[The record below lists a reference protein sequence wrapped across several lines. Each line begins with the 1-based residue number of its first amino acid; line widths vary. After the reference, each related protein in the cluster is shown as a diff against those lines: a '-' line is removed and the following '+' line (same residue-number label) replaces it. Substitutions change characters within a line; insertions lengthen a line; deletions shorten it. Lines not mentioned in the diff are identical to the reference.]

1 MSLHV
6 EHLVAAQVR
15 AQQQQAVAAK
25 HISDQCYTPLHS
37 KKIEIITFLHCF
49 SPSFLKGPCDA

>member
-15 AQQQQAVAAK
+15 AQQQQVVAAK

-37 KKIEIITFLHCF
+37 KK
-49 SPSFLKGPCDA
+49 